1 MDSATNRES
10 ITKAFYRGTRP
21 SARTSAP
28 GLRAAQSRTT
38 SSPYRCSR
46 ASRPGPCHSAHF
58 EVCAACPAGSSR
70 SSRGFQRRLHAAG
83 RAPSCS
89 CRRRSDIETP
99 AGWHSTVPC
108 TRLCP
113 RPLPLRTQFLTLFDC
128 FGPET
133 ARVLQLVDLRSLRG
147 MYIPE
152 LASGLQ
158 PWGPWLNDLLKLW
171 FQTSR
176 CGSLRFAGVIVPG
189 PNIVGVPS
197 GAMAACPQRFA
208 GILRRMQPR
217 CQRCWQRTPPEP
229 PRIIASPWRSQGPA
243 HPGEE

>member
-10 ITKAFYRGTRP
+10 VTKAFYRGTRP

-28 GLRAAQSRTT
+28 GLRAARSRRT
-38 SSPYRCSR
+38 SSPCRCSR

-108 TRLCP
+108 TRSCP

-133 ARVLQLVDLRSLRG
+133 ARVLVGGLTLVKRHVYPRVGLRAPAMGTLVERLAEALVPNQQMRVASVRWSHCAGAEHRRRAIGRNGGLSSNDS
-147 MYIPE
+147 
-152 LASGLQ
+152 LAS
-158 PWGPWLNDLLKLW
+158 
-171 FQTSR
+171 
-176 CGSLRFAGVIVPG
+176 
-189 PNIVGVPS
+189 
-197 GAMAACPQRFA
+197 
-208 GILRRMQPR
+208 
-217 CQRCWQRTPPEP
+217 
-229 PRIIASPWRSQGPA
+229 
-243 HPGEE
+243 